1 MDYENPQ
8 NGKTN
13 NGQGMQGERRPVPR
27 RAARRPAQNGT
38 AINQADDDGRAARRS
53 PVRIPPVSDT
63 KAAQDSSSA
72 HQNQQPM
79 RQAQQHAR
87 SYPTGSDRRTNGANE
102 AGNASHL
109 PVLNPRE
116 QLEMLELN
124 KGRTDIVRRKAPS
137 PDSSRAVSAPLPR
150 DIQFETPEI
159 DPELLRRSAV
169 ERQIEAGR
177 RRAVPSKA
185 AETAKNTSV
194 QSSAGKSKS
203 VARPSKPLP
212 KRSSGSSH
220 DGRMRIG
227 YKRADEF
234 LPEKLTVTPDR
245 RVITDTDRHSFIE
258 GSGPADEEFDAAD
271 ENVPARRGSALSSLL
286 KAIIYIVFV
295 LTVSGFLSYFIISVG
310 NDLFAFVKSDEE
322 ITVSVPEYATIDNI
336 ADILAQ
342 KGIIKYPY
350 IFKIYAMVRKD
361 DGAFVAGDYVVKPS
375 MSYDQL
381 RAALKGPVEERK
393 QISITIPEGYTVD
406 EIIDLFVNEYG
417 IGTREGFINAIENAD
432 FDYWF
437 LEELEPKKGR
447 KYRLEGYLYPDTY
460 YFFTDW
466 DEESILRKFLN
477 NFNAK
482 FNEVY
487 KERCEE
493 LGMTV
498 DELITLASMIEA
510 EGKFT
515 YEFGAISAVFH
526 NRMNNPSVTGG
537 KLESDATIQY
547 ILPERHE
554 ELTAEDLAIDSP
566 YNTYMYAG
574 LPPGPITNPT
584 INAIYSAMYPDEVNY
599 YYFVARPNG
608 QNLFAT
614 TYQEHLANKQQA
626 ANERAAMKN
635 Q

>member
-1 MDYENPQ
+1 MDFENPQ
-8 NGKTN
+8 NGKQTD
-13 NGQGMQGERRPVPR
+13 GKEMQHERRPAPR
-27 RAARRPAQNGT
+27 HAARRPAQSGQPDE
-38 AINQADDDGRAARRS
+38 ASRARRS
-53 PVRIPPVSDT
+53 PLRIPPVGGT
-63 KAAQDSSSA
+63 KTEQDAGSAQQKQQPARRGQQDSRDISD
-72 HQNQQPM
+72 M
-79 RQAQQHAR
+79 GR
-87 SYPTGSDRRTNGANE
+87 SDRRTH
-102 AGNASHL
+102 AGNDVNNTSRL

-116 QLEMLELN
+116 QLEMLDLDN
-124 KGRTDIVRRKAPS
+124 ASNRRADIVRRRSAN
-137 PDSSRAVSAPLPR
+137 PDSNRAVQVPLPR

-169 ERQIEAGR
+169 ERQNEAVR
-177 RRAVPSKA
+177 RRAEPSKP
-185 AETAKNTSV
+185 AEKDAPV
-194 QSSAGKSKS
+194 QNNAG
-203 VARPSKPLP
+203 VAVSRPSKLLP
-212 KRSSGSSH
+212 KRASGSPH
-220 DGRMRIG
+220 NGKVRVG

-234 LPEKLTVTPDR
+234 LPEKLTVTPDK
-245 RVITDTDRHSFIE
+245 RVIPDADRHSFIE
-258 GSGPADEEFDAAD
+258 GRDPAEYDIDIEE
-271 ENVPARRGSALSSLL
+271 ENEPARRGSALSSLL
-286 KAIIYIVFV
+286 KAIIYIVFI

-322 ITVSVPEYATIDNI
+322 ITVNIPEYATIDNI
-336 ADILAQ
+336 ADILTQ

-350 IFKIYAMVRKD
+350 IFKIYAMLRKD
-361 DGAFVAGDYVVKPS
+361 NGAYVEGEYIVKPS

-381 RAALKGPVEERK
+381 RETLKGPVEERK

-406 EIIDLFVNEYG
+406 EIIDLFVNQYG
-417 IGTREGFINAIENAD
+417 MGTREGFVNAIENAE

-437 LEELEPKKGR
+437 LDELKPKKGR

-466 DEESILRKFLN
+466 DEESILKKFLN
-477 NFNAK
+477 NFNSK
-482 FNEVY
+482 FDKSY

-493 LGMTV
+493 LGMSV
-498 DELITLASMIEA
+498 DELITLASMVEA

-526 NRMNNPSVTGG
+526 NRMNHPSVTGG

-547 ILPERHE
+547 VLPERHE
-554 ELTAEDLAIDSP
+554 DLTAEDLALDSP

-584 INAIYSAMYPDEVNY
+584 INAIYSAMYPDDVNY

-626 ANERAAMKN
+626 ASERAAMKN
-635 Q
+635 G